1 MNINLSHFFCIF
13 SIAAVAVASG
23 AHIYIYKNLRPYFKV
38 GQLLIVVLLSLE
50 QSVV

>member
-13 SIAAVAVASG
+13 SISAVAVASG

-38 GQLLIVVLLSLE
+38 SQLLIVVLLSLE